1 MSGKTIEFAPFRAKA
16 GVDEDTMLALS
27 NRLEGE
33 FLAQQPGYIRRE
45 LLKAE
50 DGSFVD
56 LVWWESPAAAEA
68 AMTKVADSEVC
79 AAYFAAMEL
88 ASAAEAVAASLG
100 AGASARSHAESQR
113 ARSAPAD
120 IRAIPFIASLSLV
133 ERAERKYLFRAF
145 VER

>member
-1 MSGKTIEFAPFRAKA
+1 MTQKYAMKWHIIPYRWWRGIGSTEIGTMSAKTIEFAPFRAKP
-16 GVDEDTMLALS
+16 GVDESTMLALS

-68 AMTKVADSEVC
+68 AMTKVAESEVC

-88 ASAAEAVAASLG
+88 ASAAEAGVSLYRQVRDYSG
-100 AGASARSHAESQR
+100 
-113 ARSAPAD
+113 
-120 IRAIPFIASLSLV
+120 
-133 ERAERKYLFRAF
+133 
-145 VER
+145 